1 MMQELSGYR
10 LGEALHREA
19 GGNAIYRATRVSDGA
34 PVILKMLDAEFPS
47 PEDVARL
54 EHELALGRELSLP
67 SVRGYLDLVR
77 SGRSL
82 VAVLEDFG
90 GASLDERL
98 RTGPLSVAEFLR
110 VAPALARGLADL
122 HRAGVVHNDICPANV
137 LVTPDLS
144 VTKLADLG
152 AATRLLRT
160 EPQAYR
166 PELLEGT
173 LAYISPERTG
183 RMNRAVDHRADLYS
197 LGATF
202 YAALTGAP
210 PFQASDAMGLIHA
223 HIARPPVPV
232 VSLRPEV
239 PRVLS
244 ELVGTLLAKT
254 PEDRYQ
260 SAEGLLAD
268 LERIAA
274 LVAAGPEVPFFA
286 LRSEDRQLHFTVSEK
301 LYGRETEVREL
312 LESFERASV
321 GALELVVLRGLPGIG
336 KSVLVHEVHKPIV
349 ARRGT
354 YAGGKFDQLAQAT
367 PLSGVTQALRGLFA
381 QLLAESAEVLAQWQQ
396 VVLQTAGADAAAIAE
411 VLPEALPLLGHL
423 PAVLDLGPTQNRERF
438 DRVLWAVVQA
448 FASAEHPLVLFFDD
462 LQWIDA
468 ASLRFLTGLASSPE
482 SRHILLL
489 FALRSNEVDANH
501 PVSLALEKIAHVGTP
516 IREIAL
522 GPLGPDELVAM
533 VSDSVARSP
542 EDVRELAVSL
552 HQKTGGN
559 PFFVTQFLKGLVE
572 DGLVRYE
579 REARQWGWD
588 MGAILRLDV
597 LSDVAPFLSAKVGRY
612 GAEVRGALAQA
623 SVLGATFD
631 LETLS
636 ILTGLTPRETAKAL
650 WAPLQDGL
658 LLPLDAGFHYA
669 GLTDAL
675 DTGAAFG
682 GIRYKFAHDR
692 IQEACHSFI
701 PADKAEETSLRIART
716 LEERLPKEQR
726 GDRLFDIAGHFRAA
740 GALVTEPEE
749 RRRVAALH
757 LEAAQRAK
765 AATAY
770 ATALSHALAGI
781 ALLDEGAWKSDYAVM
796 YPLHRERIDCE
807 FLAGNVERAEVAYDA
822 VAPFAEG
829 AIDKAEIAQLLIRIC
844 LTADRPA
851 DGLRIGRESLAE
863 MDIEL
868 PADGVAAGAA
878 MAEERTKIA
887 ALIGAKP
894 IPQLIHHRHMD
905 DPAMETRLGL
915 LHETWTCAI
924 MTGDFQEI
932 THTALKI
939 VRLSLEHG
947 HCKFSACGYVAHA
960 AVLTATGDYAAA
972 KDYGELSVDV
982 CRQFADVFII
992 PKVHNTF
999 ANFTNHWV
1007 NHLRT
1012 NVKLYEESYAA
1023 CRQSG
1028 DRWWG
1033 AWAVGWIRTA
1043 QLVAGVRLDEVLA
1056 TAEKY
1061 HPYIEASGYTPL
1073 VWMSVLDRQI
1083 LRCLLGRTD
1092 SPTSFT
1098 SDGVTEES
1106 IEKAFADMGF
1116 GFGLFLYNNYKSLAA
1131 WLVGDAALAAELSRK
1146 AESTKE
1152 HIPGLMPYPDFF
1164 LYNTLAFAAR
1174 APDAL
1179 PEERAELLAGID
1191 RNIERMTVWAGVC
1204 PENFQHRLLLMRA
1217 ERARVGGFDAE
1228 AASLYEQ
1235 AIESAAR
1242 DGYLQ
1247 NEAIANE
1254 CAAKHHLAMGRERAS
1269 RGYFTEAAYLYERW
1283 GAFRKVASL
1292 HEGERGAR
1300 PTPLLPSRLGRTARI
1315 GQDSLDLSTVM
1326 EAAGA
1331 LSRELRQDRLL
1342 SQLLTL
1348 SMRHAGAERAFF
1360 LQQEEGRTRVAAALS
1375 VGGDLVAAAGQ
1386 PIEQRDDLALSVV
1399 RYVERTAET
1408 LAVDDAFADPRFARD
1423 ASVSRRKAKSILCLP
1438 VMRQGVIAGVLYL
1451 ENGLTA
1457 AAFNE
1462 SHVRLLE
1469 LLAAQAA
1476 ISIEN
1481 AALYDTLEQKVAA
1494 RTRELAEKNEELV
1507 QKNAEILRAQ
1517 GQLVQ
1522 SEKMASLGQLVAGV
1536 AHEINN
1542 PINFIASG
1550 LPSLRRDVDKVAEM
1564 VPAGA
1569 RDATFDKVRGR
1580 LAKLLTAIQEGAQRT
1595 AEIVKNLRSFSRLDE
1610 AAQKAVDLHEGLD
1623 STLVLLG
1630 SKVRDGIQVEKQY
1643 GALPL
1648 VECFPSQLNQ
1658 VFMNL
1663 LVNAIQ
1669 AMDERGTLT
1678 ISTERSGP
1686 NSVRVAIRDT
1696 GKGIP
1701 VDVLAKIFDPFFTTK
1716 SVGEGTGL
1724 GLSISH
1730 EIIAKHRG
1738 QLSVESEVGVGTT
1751 FRIELPIA
1759 GGPGEER

>member
-1 MMQELSGYR
+1 MQELLGYH

-19 GGNAIYRATRVSDGA
+19 GGNAIYRATREADGA
-34 PVILKMLDAEFPS
+34 AVILKMLEAEFPS

-54 EHELALGRELSLP
+54 EHELALGRELALP

-77 SGRSL
+77 SGRRL

-90 GASLDERL
+90 GAALEERL
-98 RTGPLSVAEFLR
+98 RGGPLSVPDFLV
-110 VAPALARGLADL
+110 VARALARALADL
-122 HRAGVVHNDICPANV
+122 HRAGVVHNDVCPANV

-144 VTKLADLG
+144 VVKLSDLG

-197 LGATF
+197 LGATL

-232 VSLRPEV
+232 ASLRPEV
-239 PRVLS
+239 PALLS
-244 ELVGTLLAKT
+244 DIVGTLLAKT

-268 LERIAA
+268 LDRFA
-274 LVAAGPEVPFFA
+274 AAGPGAPAFA
-286 LRSEDRQLHFTVSEK
+286 LRSDDRQLHFTVSEK
-301 LYGRETEVREL
+301 LYGRDDEVHEL

-354 YAGGKFDQLAQAT
+354 YASGKFDQLAQAT

-381 QLLAESAEVLAQWQQ
+381 QLLAQSAEELAHWQDIVLR
-396 VVLQTAGADAAAIAE
+396 TTGADGAAIAE
-411 VLPEALPLLGHL
+411 VLPEALPLVGHL
-423 PAVLDLGPTQNRERF
+423 PRALDLGPTQNRERF

-462 LQWIDA
+462 LQWVDA
-468 ASLRFLTGLASSPE
+468 ASLRFLSGLAASPD
-482 SRHILLL
+482 SRNILLL

-501 PVSLALEKIAHVGTP
+501 PVSLALEKIAHAGTP
-516 IREIAL
+516 IREITL

-533 VSDSVARSP
+533 VSDSVGRTP
-542 EDVRELAVSL
+542 DEVRELAQSL

-559 PFFVTQFLKGLVE
+559 PFFVTQFLKGLAE
-572 DGLVRYE
+572 DGLLRYE

-588 MGAILRLDV
+588 MAAIRRLDV
-597 LSDVAPFLSAKVGRY
+597 LGDVAPFMSAKVGRY
-612 GAEVRGALAQA
+612 GAEVRDALALA
-623 SVLGATFD
+623 SVLGGTFD
-631 LETLS
+631 VDTLS
-636 ILTGLTPRETAKAL
+636 VLSGHTPRETARAL
-650 WAPLQDGL
+650 WAPLKDGL

-669 GLTDAL
+669 GLTDSL
-675 DTGAAFG
+675 DSAGSHGA
-682 GIRYKFAHDR
+682 IRYKFAHDR

-701 PADKAEETSLRIART
+701 PAGKAKETSLRIART

-726 GDRLFDIAGHFRAA
+726 GDRLFDIAGHFLAA
-740 GALVTEPEE
+740 GELLTDPEE
-749 RRRVAALH
+749 KRRVAALH
-757 LEAAQRAK
+757 LDAARRAK

-781 ALLDEGAWKSDYAVM
+781 ALLDEGAWKSSYALM
-796 YPLHRERIDCE
+796 YQLHRERIESE

-829 AIDKAEIAQLLIRIC
+829 AIDKADIAQLLIRIC

-863 MDIEL
+863 VGIDL
-868 PADGVAAGAA
+868 PADAEAAGAA
-878 MAEERTKIA
+878 MAEERAK
-887 ALIGAKP
+887 IGALTATRP
-894 IPQLIHHRHMD
+894 VPELIHHRKME

-972 KDYGELSVDV
+972 KAYGELSMAV
-982 CRQFADVFII
+982 CQQFADVFII

-1007 NHLRT
+1007 NHIRT
-1012 NVKLYEESYAA
+1012 NVKVYEESYAA

-1043 QLVAGVRLDEVLA
+1043 QLVAGFRLDEVLA
-1056 TAEKY
+1056 TADKY

-1083 LRCLLGRTD
+1083 LRCLLGRTE

-1098 SDGVTEES
+1098 SDGVSEES

-1131 WLVGDAALAAELSRK
+1131 WLAGDAALAAELSRK
-1146 AESTKE
+1146 AEATKD

-1179 PEERAELLAGID
+1179 PEERAELLAGIG
-1191 RNIERMTVWAGVC
+1191 RNIERMTVWAAAC
-1204 PENFQHRLLLMRA
+1204 PENFEHRLFLMRA
-1217 ERARVGGFDAE
+1217 EKARVDGLDAE
-1228 AASLYEQ
+1228 ASSLYEQ

-1242 DGYLQ
+1242 TGYVQ
-1247 NEAIANE
+1247 NEALANE

-1283 GAFRKVASL
+1283 GAFRKVHSL
-1292 HEGERGAR
+1292 HQGTRGAR

-1315 GQDSLDLSTVM
+1315 DQDTLDLSTVM
-1326 EAAGA
+1326 DAAGA

-1348 SMRHAGAERAFF
+1348 SMRHAGAERAYF
-1360 LQQEEGRTRVAAALS
+1360 LQQEDGRTRVAAALA
-1375 VGGDLVAAAGQ
+1375 VGGELSFVPGQ
-1386 PIEQRDDLALSVV
+1386 AVEQRDDLALSVV

-1408 LAVDDAFADPRFARD
+1408 LAIDDASADPRFARD
-1423 ASVSRRKAKSILCLP
+1423 ASVSRRKARSILCLP
-1438 VMRQGVIAGVLYL
+1438 VMRQGQIAGVLYL

-1457 AAFNE
+1457 AAFTE
-1462 SHVRLLE
+1462 GHVRLLE

-1564 VPAGA
+1564 VPAAA
-1569 RDATFDKVRGR
+1569 RDATFEKVRGR

-1610 AAQKAVDLHEGLD
+1610 AVQKAADLHEGLD

-1630 SKVRDGIQVEKQY
+1630 SKVRDGIRVEKEY

-1678 ISTERSGP
+1678 IRTERPGP
-1686 NSVRVAIRDT
+1686 NTVRVSIADT

-1701 VDVLAKIFDPFFTTK
+1701 PDILAKIFDPFFTTK
-1716 SVGEGTGL
+1716 PVGEGTGL

-1738 QLSVESEVGVGTT
+1738 RLTVESQVGVGTT

-1759 GGPGEER
+1759 AGPGMEG